1 MRSKIFPHLKARVWI
16 DEQDYLCT
24 KAEAVAVDAFTLGF
38 GIIAKLEQGAHLY
51 FDQTRSP
58 DGVWLLRD
66 SGVRGVA
73 HIAVVK
79 RIGIE
84 QVSTFDNFRKVP
96 SGVEV
101 AEGAA
106 GK

>member
-1 MRSKIFPHLKARVWI
+1 MKSLDVI
-16 DEQDYLCT
+16 DEKQFDT
-24 KAEAVAVDAFTLGF
+24 DDSVRPKSRVAIGF

-51 FDQTRSP
+51 FDQTRSL
-58 DGVWLLRD
+58 DGVWLLRG
-66 SGVRGVA
+66 SRLTAVA
-73 HIAVVK
+73 HIAIVR

-101 AEGAA
+101 VEDST